1 MSVLLFKLRNVPDDE
16 ADEVR
21 ELLDTN
27 GIDFYET
34 TSGTWGIS
42 LAAIWLHSDEK
53 LEEAKALIDAYQV
66 ERQQR
71 MRQLHQE
78 LKARGEHRTMLDL
91 IKESP
96 IRTLLYLLALLFIL
110 YISTMPFIQLFK

>member
-21 ELLDTN
+21 ELLEQND
-27 GIDFYET
+27 IDYYET

-42 LAAIWLHSDEK
+42 LAAIWLHSDERLK
-53 LEEAKALIDAYQV
+53 EAKKLIDTYQA

-78 LKARGEHRTMLDL
+78 LKARGEHRTVLDM

-96 IRTLLYLLALLFIL
+96 VKTLLYLVALLFIL
-110 YISTMPFIQLFK
+110 YISTMPFVQMFR